1 MFLPIGAAPNPKG
14 TPFVTRALTALETG
28 PRPETAAAVRQELAA
43 IESQQKL
50 RVGQLRRPG
59 W

>member
-1 MFLPIGAAPNPKG
+1 VNDPACREYVEVM
-14 TPFVTRALTALETG
+14 TR
-28 PRPETAAAVRQELAA
+28 ELSGRADAA